1 MKLDIFGKMEIEI
14 LRKDGGWEA
23 YRLGDEGKKRK
34 LHDLKFPKSLP
45 ENEIIGFVEDVY
57 HEWATPENQS
67 VIVL

>member
-14 LRKDGGWEA
+14 LRKDDEWVA
-23 YRLGDEGKKRK
+23 YRLGNEGKKRI

-45 ENEIIGFVEDVY
+45 ENAILAYVEDVY
-57 HEWATPENQS
+57 HEWATLEKQS